1 VIRLQK
7 KLKPYKLEENNQ
19 IEMIALCT
27 GALTLYSGFIFTI
40 EEGSVSLLYNLALV
54 LTIAFNMFFILSWV
68 FLIL

>member
-1 VIRLQK
+1 MIRLQK

-40 EEGSVSLLYNLALV
+40 EDGSVSFLYNLALIFV
-54 LTIAFNMFFILSWV
+54 FAFNVFFILSWA